1 MDKLYALT
9 RNIQK
14 LNDIFIGI
22 AVFNHQTVKD
32 FIIELN
38 TQGQLFDK
46 GEDSLGNLLPTY
58 SRVTELISGGKKK
71 AGTPFTLKD
80 TGDFYKTFFVTV
92 NSNGDFDIN
101 ANTLKAD
108 NGQITDL
115 EDIASPFI
123 IGLSNESKEKLSR
136 FLVSIIQELTRKTLF
151 GV

>member
-58 SRVTELISGGKKK
+58 SKVTELISGGKKK

-151 GV
+151 SV